1 VLRYR
6 RVGCI
11 SFYER
16 RTGAF
21 FSIEM
26 NTIFA
31 KKVVMVGK
39 FTPERTR
46 VGVTVL
52 KALPMKVL
60 DLRTKEKHG
69 YDAVR
74 TEVKNQKSK
83 VKVREIRTDEKMELG
98 MEIKLGEVLKVGDVV
113 RVTGIS
119 KGKGFAGAVKRHGFA
134 GGPRT
139 HGQSDR
145 ERAPGSS
152 GSTTTPGRVYKGKRR
167 AGHMGN
173 ARVTVK
179 GLRVLEVDGE
189 KGLFSLVGAVPGPRT
204 GMVEVNRI

>member
-1 VLRYR
+1 ML
-6 RVGCI
+6 
-11 SFYER
+11 
-16 RTGAF
+16 
-21 FSIEM
+21 

-31 KKVVMVGK
+31 KKLGMTAK
-39 FTPERTR
+39 FTPDGAR
-46 VGVTVL
+46 VGTTILQV
-52 KALPMKVL
+52 LPMKVV
-60 DLRTKEKHG
+60 DLRTKDKHG
-69 YDAVR
+69 YQAIRIDAGGKIR
-74 TEVKNQKSK
+74 EV
-83 VKVREIRTDEKMELG
+83 RTDEKLEPG
-98 MEIKLGEVLKVGDVV
+98 TEIKDILKIGDVV
-113 RVTGIS
+113 RVSGKS
-119 KGKGFAGAVKRHGFA
+119 KGKGFTGAVKRYGFA